1 MGIEHAIKRVFDV
14 AACLMVLALG
24 APVFIII
31 ALIVRLSSPGPV
43 LFIQERTGRHGRAFR
58 MYKFRTMVGR
68 KDESI
73 LVWTT
78 TDEQRIT
85 RVGRFLRDYGLD
97 ELPQVINILKGDM
110 SIVGPRPPR
119 PLQAER
125 YSDHQRH
132 MFSMRPGVISLADVK
147 GRRSIPTE
155 ERIEWHVW
163 YVENWSIRLDLEI
176 LWKTLLIVLR
186 RENAEETDFGDG
198 NTPTTTNGCAD
209 ATDPQVMQ

>member
-125 YSDHQRH
+125 YSDHQRI

-155 ERIEWHVW
+155 ERIEWHVR
-163 YVENWSIRLDLEI
+163 YVENWSVRLDLEI

-198 NTPTTTNGCAD
+198 NTPARTNGRAD
-209 ATDPQVMQ
+209 ATDSQVMQ

>member
-1 MGIEHAIKRVFDV
+1 MGIEYAIKRVFDV
-14 AACLMVLALG
+14 VACLMVLALG
-24 APVFIII
+24 APIFIII

-125 YSDHQRH
+125 YSDHQRI

>member
-1 MGIEHAIKRVFDV
+1 MGIEYAIKRVFDV
-14 AACLMVLALG
+14 VACLMVLALG
-24 APVFIII
+24 APIFIII

-43 LFIQERTGRHGRAFR
+43 LFIQERTGRYGRTFR

-73 LVWTT
+73 LVWTK

-125 YSDHQRH
+125 YSDHQRI
-132 MFSMRPGVISLADVK
+132 MFNMRPGVISLADVK

-155 ERIEWHVW
+155 ERIDWHVR
-163 YVENWSIRLDLEI
+163 YVQNWSLGLDLEI

-198 NTPTTTNGCAD
+198 NTPTRISGRAD
-209 ATDPQVMQ
+209 VTDPKAMQ